1 MPHQKRS
8 FFSMQPGRTG
18 IVVFLTALAWSGL
31 ATATSPA
38 AWSAHDKAVAQSC
51 VKASSLKQ
59 ARAVGQPLVFDD
71 RTALTALLLSG
82 RYPQPHMENRTG
94 QELCL
99 FNRKTRRAVVTPADQ
114 LSVAAPVAPIAP
126 SPK

>member
-8 FFSMQPGRTG
+8 FFSLRSGRAGTA
-18 IVVFLTALAWSGL
+18 VFLAALAGTGL
-31 ATATSPA
+31 ASATSPA

-51 VKASSLKQ
+51 LKASSLKQ
-59 ARAVGQPLVFDD
+59 ARAAGQPLVFDD
-71 RTALTALLLSG
+71 RTALTALLISG
-82 RYPQPHMENRTG
+82 RYPQPHMKNRTG
-94 QELCL
+94 RELCL

-114 LSVAAPVAPIAP
+114 LSITAPAPP